1 MNEYIKKIIQE
12 YAYPVINSL
21 AYSNGDL
28 LIIGAYR
35 VNKSY
40 ILRILCKSS
49 LDSYFHYNGESY
61 VSHFA
66 VPISEENSQY
76 SVFAGEGSMG
86 GDGIVFVMD
95 KDKKIPLWFLFLDNS
110 DPFEKIQFETSNTI
124 VVQSSSGLKI
134 RIPIDNPE
142 KMKVI

>member
-1 MNEYIKKIIQE
+1 MNKYIEKILQE
-12 YAYPVINSL
+12 YAYPIINSL

-28 LIIGAYR
+28 LILSGYK
-35 VNKSY
+35 VNKNY

-49 LDSYFHYNGESY
+49 LDSYFHYNDDSY

-95 KDKKIPLWFLFLDNS
+95 KGKEIPLWFLFLNNS
-110 DPFEKIQFETSNTI
+110 DPFEKIQFEASNII

-142 KMKVI
+142 EMKVI

>member
-1 MNEYIKKIIQE
+1 MNKYIKNIIQE
-12 YAYPVINSL
+12 YTYPIINSL

-28 LIIGAYR
+28 LILSGYR
-35 VNKSY
+35 VNNNYK
-40 ILRILCKSS
+40 LRILCKSS
-49 LDSYFHYNGESY
+49 LDSYFQYNDESY

-76 SVFAGEGSMG
+76 SVFAGEGSMS

-95 KDKKIPLWFLFLDNS
+95 KAKEIPLWFLFLDNS
-110 DPFEKIQFETSNTI
+110 DPFIEVQFDTFNII
-124 VVQSSSGLKI
+124 VVKSTSGLTI

-142 KMKVI
+142 KLKVI